1 MRNLL
6 KETIDILEKHGRT
19 LEDIGFFTNG
29 EYDVSVKEFEELA
42 CNFYYEEGFGTN
54 YINDKLIGVGA
65 GFVLIREEYDGAEWW
80 RYVDTSIRLNAHDA
94 ENVVFSID
102 GVEHY
107 YYPMH
112 DPSDDEYND
121 IINDWNKYN
130 ERRF

>member
-54 YINDKLIGVGA
+54 YINDKLVGVGA
-65 GFVLIREEYDGAEWW
+65 GFILVREEYDGAEWW

-107 YYPMH
+107 YYPMN

-121 IINDWNKYN
+121 IVTDWNKYN

>member
-6 KETIDILEKHGRT
+6 LETINILEKHGHT
-19 LEDIGFFTNG
+19 LEDIKFFTNG

-42 CNFYYEEGFGTN
+42 CNFNYEEGFGTN

-80 RYVDTSIRLNAHDA
+80 RYVDTSIRFNAHDP
-94 ENVVFSID
+94 EYVVFSID

-107 YYPMH
+107 Y

-121 IINDWNKYN
+121 IVNDWNKYN